1 LIEFAIVFPLLVLL
15 LVGIVEFGWLFA
27 QYVDVRHGA
36 REGVRLATVNFPEGS
51 DPPVMTRTQA
61 NTATLLDE
69 ACSRMSTASGA
80 AVTFTSLGDVG
91 DSVTVRASA
100 PANTLSGLIDW
111 AIPDTLTL
119 NSTVILH
126 AEQEATWANTDVG
139 IYPNG
144 QPCP

>member
-1 LIEFAIVFPLLVLL
+1 
-15 LVGIVEFGWLFA
+15 
-27 QYVDVRHGA
+27 
-36 REGVRLATVNFPEGS
+36 
-51 DPPVMTRTQA
+51 MTRTQE
-61 NTATLLDE
+61 NTAMLLNE
-69 ACSRMSTASGA
+69 SCSLMNTASGA
-80 AVTFTSLGDVG
+80 AVTLTSLGDVG